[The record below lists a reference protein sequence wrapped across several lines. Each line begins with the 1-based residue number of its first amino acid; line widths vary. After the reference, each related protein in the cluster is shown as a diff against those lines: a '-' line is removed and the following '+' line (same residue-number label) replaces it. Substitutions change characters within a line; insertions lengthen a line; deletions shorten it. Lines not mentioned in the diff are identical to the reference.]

1 MKLENENICTI
12 CLEEIQLYPITKLN
26 CSHFFHLNCIN
37 LWKEKK
43 NICPICRK
51 QIIIPKEKKHKS
63 KCCLSLFELSF
74 IICFIILFF
83 SFFIFMIL
91 KSVEKLKKKKNWNI
105 KYKQKNKTKHQLNS
119 LFFDLILAKQ
129 NERKK
134 ILINYATN
142 FPNMIKNNIENFF
155 DNIVEEYYE
164 FIYSF
169 HNLTQFMKY
178 WRER

>member
-1 MKLENENICTI
+1 
-12 CLEEIQLYPITKLN
+12 
-26 CSHFFHLNCIN
+26 
-37 LWKEKK
+37 
-43 NICPICRK
+43 
-51 QIIIPKEKKHKS
+51 
-63 KCCLSLFELSF
+63 
-74 IICFIILFF
+74 
-83 SFFIFMIL
+83 MIL

-155 DNIVEEYYE
+155 DNIVEEYNE